1 MPMTPFDREI
11 GLRLLGLHQLLYERT
26 GGLVGHRLGRVRM
39 LLLRTRGRRSGEQ
52 RTAALLYL
60 EDGANRVVV
69 GSKGGS
75 DRPPAWLL
83 NLEADPDVEVQV
95 GTRRY
100 RASAAIAT
108 AAERGRLWPLFTESW
123 PDYRRYQEQTTR
135 EIPLVILS
143 PRQG

>member
-1 MPMTPFDREI
+1 MTPVDREI

-26 GGLVGHRLGRVRM
+26 GGLFGHRLGKVRM
-39 LLLRTRGRRSGEQ
+39 LLLRTRGRKSGEQ

-108 AAERGRLWPLFTESW
+108 AAERGRLWPLFTEFW
-123 PDYRRYQEQTTR
+123 PAYRRYQEQTTR

-143 PRQG
+143 PRRG